1 MVRRFTLQALEN
13 CEMLILTIDEMEKMR
28 LEFPD
33 MYDELFQGTYDR
45 LQKELILKMEVIKKQ
60 EVKQNPGQTLSNA
73 LGGGGQGGSGITV
86 DKLKEQFKAGLHQK
100 FKAEKDEK

>member
-60 EVKQNPGQTLSNA
+60 EVK
-73 LGGGGQGGSGITV
+73 
-86 DKLKEQFKAGLHQK
+86 
-100 FKAEKDEK
+100 